1 MGCVFLFGAGF
12 PALASRRP
20 IKNIFAMTH
29 FEDEELRWFCVKT
42 KPRNESAARRMLMRD
57 VGIEVFCPMLRFER
71 VRRSGKVKVTEAM
84 FPGYVFAKFNY
95 RAQHRHVAGT
105 HGVST
110 IVRFGGIPSI
120 VPDDV
125 VAELRASVVD
135 QETIEIPTNIQV
147 GEEVQLV
154 EGPFSGIRALVT
166 QVLPAQERV
175 KVLLEILGMER
186 EVEVETSR
194 VLPKISH
201 PLAAR

>member
-1 MGCVFLFGAGF
+1 
-12 PALASRRP
+12 
-20 IKNIFAMTH
+20 
-29 FEDEELRWFCVKT
+29 
-42 KPRNESAARRMLMRD
+42 
-57 VGIEVFCPMLRFER
+57 
-71 VRRSGKVKVTEAM
+71 M
-84 FPGYVFAKFNY
+84 FPGYVFAIFNY

-105 HGVST
+105 FGVNT

-154 EGPFSGIRALVT
+154 EGPFTGIRALVT

-186 EVEVETSR
+186 EVEVQSSR
-194 VLPKISH
+194 VLPNNSH
-201 PLAAR
+201 PLAAH

>member
-1 MGCVFLFGAGF
+1 
-12 PALASRRP
+12 
-20 IKNIFAMTH
+20 MTH

-42 KPRNESAARRMLMRD
+42 KPRSESAARRMLMRD
-57 VGIEVFCPMLRFER
+57 VGIEVFCPMIRFER
-71 VRRSGKVKVTEAM
+71 ARRSGKVKVTEAM
-84 FPGYVFAKFNY
+84 FPGYVFAHFNY
-95 RAQHRHVAGT
+95 RAQHRHVQGT
-105 HGVST
+105 LGVST

-120 VPDDV
+120 VPDEI
-125 VAELRASVVD
+125 VAGLRASVVD
-135 QETIEIPTNIQV
+135 QETIEIPTIIQV
-147 GEEVQLV
+147 GEEVQLI
-154 EGPFSGIRALVT
+154 EGPFTGLRALVT

>member
-1 MGCVFLFGAGF
+1 MRFLFAPFF
-12 PALASRRP
+12 PALASSSP
-20 IKNIFAMTH
+20 IEKIDKMTH
-29 FEDEELRWFCVKT
+29 FEDEELHWFCVKT
-42 KPRNESAARRMLMRD
+42 KPRNESAARRMLVRD

-84 FPGYVFAKFNY
+84 FPGYVFAKFHY
-95 RAQHRHVAGT
+95 RTQHRHVAGT
-105 HGVST
+105 LGVST

-120 VPDDV
+120 VPDEV

-147 GEEVQLV
+147 GEEVQLLQ
-154 EGPFSGIRALVT
+154 GPFSGIRALVT

-186 EVEVETSR
+186 EVEVEAAQ
-194 VLPKISH
+194 VLPKITH
-201 PLAAR
+201 PLAGH

>member
-1 MGCVFLFGAGF
+1 MAQGF
-12 PALASRRP
+12 PALASRDL
-20 IKNIFAMTH
+20 IKNISAMTH
-29 FEDEELRWFCVKT
+29 FEDEELHWFCVKT

-105 HGVST
+105 HGVAT

-125 VAELRASVVD
+125 VAELRHAVVD
-135 QETIEIPTNIQV
+135 QETIEIPTTIQV
-147 GEEVQLV
+147 GEEVQV
-154 EGPFSGIRALVT
+154 VDGPFRGLRALVT

-194 VLPKISH
+194 VLPDISH

>member
-1 MGCVFLFGAGF
+1 LEQGF

-20 IKNIFAMTH
+20 IKNISAMTH

-105 HGVST
+105 HGVAT
-110 IVRFGGIPSI
+110 IVRFGGIPSV

-135 QETIEIPTNIQV
+135 QETIEIPTTIQV
-147 GEEVQLV
+147 GEEVQV
-154 EGPFSGIRALVT
+154 VDGPFSGIRALVT

-194 VLPKISH
+194 VLPNISH

>member
-1 MGCVFLFGAGF
+1 
-12 PALASRRP
+12 
-20 IKNIFAMTH
+20 MTH

>member
-1 MGCVFLFGAGF
+1 
-12 PALASRRP
+12 
-20 IKNIFAMTH
+20 MTH

-71 VRRSGKVKVTEAM
+71 VRSSGKVKVTEAM
-84 FPGYVFAKFNY
+84 FPGYVFAHFNY
-95 RAQHRHVAGT
+95 RAQHRHVQGT
-105 HGVST
+105 LGVST
-110 IVRFGGIPSI
+110 IVRFGGIPSV
-120 VPDDV
+120 VPDEI

-135 QETIEIPTNIQV
+135 QETIEIPTTIQV

-194 VLPKISH
+194 VLPQISH
-201 PLAAR
+201 PLASR

>member
-42 KPRNESAARRMLMRD
+42 KPRNESAARRMLLRD

-105 HGVST
+105 LGVST
-110 IVRFGGIPSI
+110 IVRFGGIPSV
-120 VPDDV
+120 VPDDI
-125 VAELRASVVD
+125 VADLRASVVD
-135 QETIEIPTNIQV
+135 QETIEIPTTIQV

-194 VLPKISH
+194 VLPNISH

>member
-1 MGCVFLFGAGF
+1 MRFLFDPFF
-12 PALASRRP
+12 PALASSP
-20 IKNIFAMTH
+20 AIENIQIMTH
-29 FEDEELRWFCVKT
+29 FEDEELHWFCVKT

-57 VGIEVFCPMLRFER
+57 VGVEVFCPMLRFER

-105 HGVST
+105 LGVST

-120 VPDDV
+120 VPDEV
-125 VAELRASVVD
+125 VADLRASVVD

-147 GEEVQLV
+147 GEEVQLL
-154 EGPFSGIRALVT
+154 EGPFTGIHALVT
-166 QVLPAQERV
+166 QVLPAQDRV
-175 KVLLEILGMER
+175 KVLLEILGMDR
-186 EVEVETSR
+186 EVEIEAAR
-194 VLPKISH
+194 VLPKITH

>member
-1 MGCVFLFGAGF
+1 
-12 PALASRRP
+12 
-20 IKNIFAMTH
+20 
-29 FEDEELRWFCVKT
+29 
-42 KPRNESAARRMLMRD
+42 
-57 VGIEVFCPMLRFER
+57 
-71 VRRSGKVKVTEAM
+71 KVTEAM

-105 HGVST
+105 HGVAT
-110 IVRFGGIPSI
+110 IVRFGGIPSV

-135 QETIEIPTNIQV
+135 QETIEIPTTIQV
-147 GEEVQLV
+147 GEEVQV
-154 EGPFSGIRALVT
+154 VDGPFSGIRALVT

-194 VLPKISH
+194 VLPNISH

>member
-1 MGCVFLFGAGF
+1 
-12 PALASRRP
+12 
-20 IKNIFAMTH
+20 MTH

-71 VRRSGKVKVTEAM
+71 ARRSGKVKVVEAM
-84 FPGYVFAKFNY
+84 FPGYVFAKFNF
-95 RAQHRHVAGT
+95 REHHRHVAAT
-105 HGVST
+105 HGVAT
-110 IVRFGGIPSI
+110 IVRFGGIPAV
-120 VPDDV
+120 VPDEI

-135 QETIEIPTNIQV
+135 QETIEIPTTISI
-147 GEEVQLV
+147 GDEVQLLK
-154 EGPFSGIRALVT
+154 GAFSGIRALVT

-186 EVEVETSR
+186 EVEIETSS
-194 VLPKISH
+194 VLPKIAH